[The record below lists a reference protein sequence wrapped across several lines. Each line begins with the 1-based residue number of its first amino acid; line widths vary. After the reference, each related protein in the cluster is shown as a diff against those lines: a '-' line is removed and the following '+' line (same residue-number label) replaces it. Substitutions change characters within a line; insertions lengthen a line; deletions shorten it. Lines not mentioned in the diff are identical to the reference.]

1 MNSCDFYQ
9 ELISRLVDGEVSH
22 DEYEALMA
30 HMKSCSRCNAM
41 YAVFHDLSDLIADEA
56 REELPEGLHE
66 NIMAGVRRSA
76 IEKKN
81 RRMRSIGLRT
91 ALTAAACAV
100 LVLFASLGFAPHERA
115 ENVSIR
121 SPQAIETVLPA
132 APAEAPEPAAQTA
145 PAQPQPKIAA
155 TPAVKEEEVPAPA
168 AETAPAERAA
178 VSENAGSTVATG
190 SAESVPDAAADVY
203 LAPAAE
209 APAAPSAN
217 AAQPAEAA
225 AQSAEAA
232 AQPEAPAE
240 AAETESVTLDLSEQ
254 APAPEA
260 AEAAPAE
267 EAAVEEEKHSL
278 FGGLTDLFTSNA
290 YSTESTVT
298 SKDEADTEAA
308 QETPEASESPA
319 PTATPALSANSA
331 PSATPAPTTTPA
343 PSATPA
349 AEKTRSVS
357 LRGREQRAKLLA
369 LLGEKEGALPDADI
383 TSRIRVTFVPEDEY
397 GTEEKLEIRFYDDF
411 VYFLRK
417 DADGIEK
424 SYCAACSVSELESF
438 LKNADSG
445 ASPSPTPTADPFAA
459 APEDSV
465 NLIVH

>member
-1 MNSCDFYQ
+1 MNSCDYYQ

-56 REELPEGLHE
+56 KEELPEGLHE

-155 TPAVKEEEVPAPA
+155 SPAVTAAEETPAP
-168 AETAPAERAA
+168 ETASVESAAASGNAE
-178 VSENAGSTVATG
+178 STVATG
-190 SAESVPDAAADVY
+190 SAESAPDVTADVF
-203 LAPAAE
+203 LAPAA
-209 APAAPSAN
+209 PAAPVPN
-217 AAQPAEAA
+217 TAQPAEAA
-225 AQSAEAA
+225 AQ
-232 AQPEAPAE
+232 PETPAE

-267 EAAVEEEKHSL
+267 EAAVEEEKRPF

-298 SKDEADTEAA
+298 SKDEADEETQA
-308 QETPEASESPA
+308 QETPEPSE
-319 PTATPALSANSA
+319 
-331 PSATPAPTTTPA
+331 TPAPT
-343 PSATPA
+343 ATPA

-357 LRGREQRAKLLA
+357 LRGKEQRTKLLA
-369 LLGEKEGALPDADI
+369 LLGEKEGALPEAEL

-424 SYCAACSVSELESF
+424 SYCAACSVSELENF

-459 APEDSV
+459 APEDGV

>member
-121 SPQAIETVLPA
+121 SQQAAEEILPA
-132 APAEAPEPAAQTA
+132 APAETAEQAA

-155 TPAVKEEEVPAPA
+155 SPAVKEEEVPAPA
-168 AETAPAERAA
+168 PETASVESAAASGNAE
-178 VSENAGSTVATG
+178 STVATG
-190 SAESVPDAAADVY
+190 SAESAPDVAADVF
-203 LAPAAE
+203 LAPAA
-209 APAAPSAN
+209 PAAPVPN
-217 AAQPAEAA
+217 TAQPAEAA
-225 AQSAEAA
+225 AQ
-232 AQPEAPAE
+232 PETPAE

-260 AEAAPAE
+260 VEAAPDE
-267 EAAVEEEKHSL
+267 EAAVEEEKRPF

-298 SKDEADTEAA
+298 SKDEADEETQA
-308 QETPEASESPA
+308 QETPEPSETPA

-343 PSATPA
+343 T
-349 AEKTRSVS
+349 EKTRSVS

-369 LLGEKEGALPDADI
+369 LLGEKEGALPEAEL

-445 ASPSPTPTADPFAA
+445 AAPSPTPTADPFAA

>member
-1 MNSCDFYQ
+1 MNSCDYYQ

-41 YAVFHDLSDLIADEA
+41 YAVFHDLSDLLADEA

-121 SPQAIETVLPA
+121 SPQAIETILPA
-132 APAEAPEPAAQTA
+132 APAKAPEPAAQTA
-145 PAQPQPKIAA
+145 PAQPQPKVAA
-155 TPAVKEEEVPAPA
+155 SPAVKEEETPVPAPETTPVESA
-168 AETAPAERAA
+168 AA
-178 VSENAGSTVATG
+178 SGNAGSTVATG
-190 SAESVPDAAADVY
+190 SAESAPDVTADVF
-203 LAPAAE
+203 LAPAA
-209 APAAPSAN
+209 PAAPVPN
-217 AAQPAEAA
+217 TAQPAEAA
-225 AQSAEAA
+225 AQ
-232 AQPEAPAE
+232 PETPAE

-267 EAAVEEEKHSL
+267 EAAVEEEKRPF

-298 SKDEADTEAA
+298 SKDEADEETQA
-308 QETPEASESPA
+308 QETPEPSE
-319 PTATPALSANSA
+319 
-331 PSATPAPTTTPA
+331 TPAPT
-343 PSATPA
+343 ATPA

-357 LRGREQRAKLLA
+357 LRGKEQRTKLLA
-369 LLGEKEGALPDADI
+369 LLGEKEGALPEAEL

-438 LKNADSG
+438 LKKADSS
-445 ASPSPTPTADPFAA
+445 AAPSPTPTADPFAA
-459 APEDSV
+459 APEDGV

>member
-1 MNSCDFYQ
+1 MNSCDYYQ

-41 YAVFHDLSDLIADEA
+41 YAVFHDLSDLLADEA

-155 TPAVKEEEVPAPA
+155 SPAVTAAEETPAP
-168 AETAPAERAA
+168 ETASVESAA
-178 VSENAGSTVATG
+178 ASGNAGSTVATG
-190 SAESVPDAAADVY
+190 SAESAPDVTADVF
-203 LAPAAE
+203 LAPAA
-209 APAAPSAN
+209 PAAPVPN
-217 AAQPAEAA
+217 TAQPAEAA
-225 AQSAEAA
+225 AQ
-232 AQPEAPAE
+232 PETPAE

-267 EAAVEEEKHSL
+267 EAAVEEEKRPF

-298 SKDEADTEAA
+298 SKDEADEETQA
-308 QETPEASESPA
+308 QETPEPSE
-319 PTATPALSANSA
+319 
-331 PSATPAPTTTPA
+331 TPAPT
-343 PSATPA
+343 ATPA

-357 LRGREQRAKLLA
+357 LRGKEQRTKLLA
-369 LLGEKEGALPDADI
+369 LLGEKEGALPEAEL

-459 APEDSV
+459 APEDGV

>member
-1 MNSCDFYQ
+1 MNSCDYYQ

-56 REELPEGLHE
+56 KEELPEGLHE

-155 TPAVKEEEVPAPA
+155 SPAVTAAEETPAP
-168 AETAPAERAA
+168 ETASVESAAASGNAE
-178 VSENAGSTVATG
+178 STVATG
-190 SAESVPDAAADVY
+190 SAESAPDVTADVF
-203 LAPAAE
+203 LAPAA
-209 APAAPSAN
+209 PAAPVPN
-217 AAQPAEAA
+217 TAQPAEAA
-225 AQSAEAA
+225 AQ
-232 AQPEAPAE
+232 PETPAE

-267 EAAVEEEKHSL
+267 EAAVEEEKRPF

-298 SKDEADTEAA
+298 SKDEADEETQA
-308 QETPEASESPA
+308 QETPEPSE
-319 PTATPALSANSA
+319 
-331 PSATPAPTTTPA
+331 TPAPT
-343 PSATPA
+343 ATPA

-357 LRGREQRAKLLA
+357 LRGKEQRTKLLA
-369 LLGEKEGALPDADI
+369 LLGEKEGALPEAEL

-424 SYCAACSVSELESF
+424 SYCAACSVSELEIF

-445 ASPSPTPTADPFAA
+445 AAPSPTPTADPFAA
-459 APEDSV
+459 APEDGV

>member
-121 SPQAIETVLPA
+121 SQQAAEEILPA
-132 APAEAPEPAAQTA
+132 APAETAEQAA

-155 TPAVKEEEVPAPA
+155 SPAVTAAKETPAP
-168 AETAPAERAA
+168 ETASVESAAASGNAE
-178 VSENAGSTVATG
+178 STVATG
-190 SAESVPDAAADVY
+190 SAESAPDAAADVF
-203 LAPAAE
+203 LAPAA
-209 APAAPSAN
+209 PAAPVPN
-217 AAQPAEAA
+217 TAQPAEAA
-225 AQSAEAA
+225 AQ
-232 AQPEAPAE
+232 PETPAE

-267 EAAVEEEKHSL
+267 EAAVEEEKRPF

-298 SKDEADTEAA
+298 SKDEADEETQA
-308 QETPEASESPA
+308 QETPEPSETPA

-331 PSATPAPTTTPA
+331 PSATPAPTTIPA
-343 PSATPA
+343 T
-349 AEKTRSVS
+349 EKTRSVS

-369 LLGEKEGALPDADI
+369 LLGEKEGALPEAEL

-459 APEDSV
+459 APEDGV

>member
-1 MNSCDFYQ
+1 MNSCDYYQ

-41 YAVFHDLSDLIADEA
+41 YAVFHDLSDLLADEA

-155 TPAVKEEEVPAPA
+155 SPAVTAAEETPAP
-168 AETAPAERAA
+168 ETASVESAAASGNAE
-178 VSENAGSTVATG
+178 STVATG
-190 SAESVPDAAADVY
+190 SAESAPDVTADVF
-203 LAPAAE
+203 LAPAA
-209 APAAPSAN
+209 PAAPVPN
-217 AAQPAEAA
+217 TAQPAEAA
-225 AQSAEAA
+225 AQ
-232 AQPEAPAE
+232 PETPAE

-267 EAAVEEEKHSL
+267 EAAVEEEKRPF

-298 SKDEADTEAA
+298 PKDEAAAEEA
-308 QETPEASESPA
+308 EE
-319 PTATPALSANSA
+319 
-331 PSATPAPTTTPA
+331 TPAPSETPQ

-349 AEKTRSVS
+349 AEKNRTVS
-357 LRGREQRAKLLA
+357 IRGKEQRTKLLA
-369 LLGEKEGALPDADI
+369 LLGEKEGALPEAEL

-424 SYCAACSVSELESF
+424 SYCAACSVSELENF

-445 ASPSPTPTADPFAA
+445 AAPSPTPTADPFAA
-459 APEDSV
+459 APADGE
-465 NLIVH
+465 NLTLH

>member
-1 MNSCDFYQ
+1 MNSCDYYQ

-41 YAVFHDLSDLIADEA
+41 YAVFHDLSDLLADEA

-155 TPAVKEEEVPAPA
+155 SPAVTAAEETPAP
-168 AETAPAERAA
+168 ETASVESAAASGNAE
-178 VSENAGSTVATG
+178 STVATG
-190 SAESVPDAAADVY
+190 SAESAPDVTADVF
-203 LAPAAE
+203 LAPAA
-209 APAAPSAN
+209 PAAPVPN
-217 AAQPAEAA
+217 TAQPAEAT
-225 AQSAEAA
+225 
-232 AQPEAPAE
+232 AQPETPAE

-267 EAAVEEEKHSL
+267 EAAVEEEKRPF

-298 SKDEADTEAA
+298 PKDEAAAEEA
-308 QETPEASESPA
+308 EE
-319 PTATPALSANSA
+319 
-331 PSATPAPTTTPA
+331 TPAPSETPQ

-349 AEKTRSVS
+349 AEKNRTVS
-357 LRGREQRAKLLA
+357 IRGKEQRTKLLA
-369 LLGEKEGALPDADI
+369 LLGEKEGALPEAEL

-424 SYCAACSVSELESF
+424 SYCAACSVSELENF

-445 ASPSPTPTADPFAA
+445 AAPSPTPTADPFAA
-459 APEDSV
+459 APADGE
-465 NLIVH
+465 NLTLH

>member
-1 MNSCDFYQ
+1 MNSCDYYQ

-155 TPAVKEEEVPAPA
+155 SPAVTAEEETPAP
-168 AETAPAERAA
+168 ETASAESAA
-178 VSENAGSTVATG
+178 ASGNAESTVATG
-190 SAESVPDAAADVY
+190 SAESAPDVTADVF
-203 LAPAAE
+203 LAPAA
-209 APAAPSAN
+209 PAAPVPN
-217 AAQPAEAA
+217 TAQPAEAA
-225 AQSAEAA
+225 AQ
-232 AQPEAPAE
+232 PETPAE

-260 AEAAPAE
+260 AEATPAE
-267 EAAVEEEKHSL
+267 EAAVEEEKRPF

-298 SKDEADTEAA
+298 SKDEADEETQA
-308 QETPEASESPA
+308 QETPEPSE
-319 PTATPALSANSA
+319 
-331 PSATPAPTTTPA
+331 TPAPT
-343 PSATPA
+343 ATPA

-357 LRGREQRAKLLA
+357 LRGKEQRTKLLA
-369 LLGEKEGALPDADI
+369 LLGEKEEALPEAEL

-424 SYCAACSVSELESF
+424 SYCAACSVSELENF

-459 APEDSV
+459 APADGE
-465 NLIVH
+465 NLTLH

>member
-1 MNSCDFYQ
+1 MNSCDYYQ

-41 YAVFHDLSDLIADEA
+41 YAVFHDLSDLLADEA

-155 TPAVKEEEVPAPA
+155 SPAVTAAEETPAPETTPVESA
-168 AETAPAERAA
+168 AASGNAE
-178 VSENAGSTVATG
+178 STVASG
-190 SAESVPDAAADVY
+190 SAESAPDVTADVF
-203 LAPAAE
+203 LAPAA
-209 APAAPSAN
+209 PAAPVPN
-217 AAQPAEAA
+217 TAQPAEAA
-225 AQSAEAA
+225 AQ
-232 AQPEAPAE
+232 PETPAE

-267 EAAVEEEKHSL
+267 EAAVEEEKRPF

-298 SKDEADTEAA
+298 SKDEADEETQA
-308 QETPEASESPA
+308 QETPEPSE
-319 PTATPALSANSA
+319 
-331 PSATPAPTTTPA
+331 TPAPT
-343 PSATPA
+343 ATPA

-357 LRGREQRAKLLA
+357 LRGKEQRTKLLA
-369 LLGEKEGALPDADI
+369 LLGEKEGALPEAEL

-424 SYCAACSVSELESF
+424 SYCAACSVSELEIF

-445 ASPSPTPTADPFAA
+445 AAPSPTPTADPFAA
-459 APEDSV
+459 APEDGV